1 MGLGYLEMEL
11 AKKVDFSSFV
21 ELKKE
26 LNLIKEELQE
36 LKKQGINGVQ
46 KVLYSIQDL
55 SKIMHLEANTIRK
68 NYIKTGIVDAYIP
81 DGSKNYVI
89 EAKEFHRIK
98 DIIGKYG
105 INYLRSLNNG
115 ES

>member
-1 MGLGYLEMEL
+1 MGVGFLEMEL
-11 AKKVDFSSFV
+11 AKKVDLNSFI

-26 LNLIKEELQE
+26 IKLLKDQLQE
-36 LKKQGINGVQ
+36 LKNEGINGVE

-55 SKIMHLEANTIRK
+55 SKVMHLETNTIRK
-68 NYIKTGIVDAYIP
+68 NYIKTGIVNAYIP

-98 DIIGKYG
+98 DIMGKYG
-105 INYLRSLNNG
+105 IDYLRSLNNG

>member
-26 LNLIKEELQE
+26 LNLIKEELRE

-46 KVLYSIQDL
+46 KVIYSIQDL
-55 SKIMHLEANTIRK
+55 SRIMKLETNTIRK
-68 NYIKTGIVDAYIP
+68 NYIKTGLISAYIP
-81 DGSKNYVI
+81 AGSSSYVI
-89 EAKEFHRIK
+89 EADEFNRVQ
-98 DIIGKYG
+98 DLIGKYG
-105 INYLRSLNNG
+105 VSNFRRISNG
-115 ES
+115 KN